1 MLKMS
6 ALPPSE
12 SSSDAPAS
20 WNNLPR
26 KGQLFVL
33 AFCRV
38 FDFMQVASF
47 QTICYYQLKSFASD
61 LPEQQLSW
69 QSGIASGSFSAAQI
83 FTAIVWGRIADA
95 AWGGRKRVLLLGLW
109 GTGIACVGLAFS
121 RSFFAVVM
129 FRLLAGASNGTVGI
143 ITMISENIK
152 DRKHQS
158 RAFLLLP
165 ASFMVASVTGPGM
178 DHSQSPLQTFALL
191 IQFKVIGS
199 WLAEPVNTFPGLFDS
214 DSWLASFPYAL
225 PALFS
230 AASMILIGTIVFLH
244 IEETHASCK
253 NEFDLGIHCSSI
265 IKRALSRSSAHSY
278 HGYSAV
284 GDLGEESDD
293 DEVELPEMKAPKLL
307 SPPSAKPIP
316 SFRTIWTFNV
326 ITTLFAQAIFD
337 FHMGAFGN
345 LLPLFLSSPRKTIA
359 RYLPF
364 IFNGGLGMAPR
375 AVGLAL
381 AILGTIGIL
390 LQFLIYPRINTRL
403 GNVQCFR
410 IFCMLFPVAYATAPF
425 LAVIPTDS
433 TSLTWICITL
443 VVAIHTTGRIFVLPA
458 TIVLLNNCAPDPSV
472 LGMIHGVGQTTSA
485 LFRTLGPVAAG
496 WMFGKSF
503 ESGVIG
509 AVWWGVAVVAVV
521 GWVASLFVWERP
533 A

>member
-1 MLKMS
+1 MS

-12 SSSDAPAS
+12 TPSDAPAS
-20 WNNLPR
+20 WSNLPR

-121 RSFFAVVM
+121 RSFVAVVM

-143 ITMISENIK
+143 IRTMISENIK

-165 ASFMVASVTGPGM
+165 ASFMVASVTGP
-178 DHSQSPLQTFALL
+178 
-191 IQFKVIGS
+191 VIGS
-199 WLAEPVNTFPGLFDS
+199 WLAEPVKTFPGLFDS
-214 DSWLASFPYAL
+214 NSWLASFPYAL

-230 AASMILIGTIVFLH
+230 AASMIFIGAIVFLH
-244 IEETHASCK
+244 IEETHAGCK
-253 NEFDLGIHCSSI
+253 NEFDIGIYCSSI
-265 IKRALSRSSAHSY
+265 IKRALGRSSAHSY

-284 GDLGEESDD
+284 GDLDEESDD

-307 SPPSAKPIP
+307 PPPSSKPSP